1 MKFWHKSNLLS
12 CQMLSS
18 TFTCNISN
26 AGKMPGPLP
35 INPKETTEKYEKL
48 NMQILEEIKT
58 EIRDQ
63 IKTNDIGGSL

>member
-1 MKFWHKSNLLS
+1 MQVRCPSP
-12 CQMLSS
+12 M
-18 TFTCNISN
+18 
-26 AGKMPGPLP
+26 
-35 INPKETTEKYEKL
+35 NPKDITEKYEKL

>member
-1 MKFWHKSNLLS
+1 MKFWHKSDLLS

-26 AGKMPGPLP
+26 AGKMRGPLP

-48 NMQILEEIKT
+48 NMQILVEANT
-58 EIRDQ
+58 EIRNNN
-63 IKTNDIGGSL
+63 KTNGV

>member
-1 MKFWHKSNLLS
+1 
-12 CQMLSS
+12 MLSS

-26 AGKMPGPLP
+26 AGKMPGPSP
-35 INPKETTEKYEKL
+35 MNPKDITEKYEKL

>member
-1 MKFWHKSNLLS
+1 
-12 CQMLSS
+12 MLSS

-26 AGKMPGPLP
+26 AGKMRGPLP

-58 EIRDQ
+58 EILDH
-63 IKTNDIGGSL
+63 GSL

>member
-1 MKFWHKSNLLS
+1 
-12 CQMLSS
+12 MLSS

-58 EIRDQ
+58 EILDH
-63 IKTNDIGGSL
+63 GSL

>member
-1 MKFWHKSNLLS
+1 MKFWHKSDSLS

-26 AGKMPGPLP
+26 AGKMRGPLP

-63 IKTNDIGGSL
+63 NKTNGIGGSL